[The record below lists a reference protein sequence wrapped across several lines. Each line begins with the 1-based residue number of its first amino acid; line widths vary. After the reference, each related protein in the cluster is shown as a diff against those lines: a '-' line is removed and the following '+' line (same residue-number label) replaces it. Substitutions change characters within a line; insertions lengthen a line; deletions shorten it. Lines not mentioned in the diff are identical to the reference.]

1 MKKTYVINK
10 IKKESSKQ
18 WMRRHLND
26 PYVHRARQEKYRC
39 RSAFKLLEIM
49 DTVPILSS
57 GARVLDL
64 GCAPGGWCQVTQKKI
79 GPKGVLVGV
88 DLLPITPMDA
98 MTFIQGDI
106 RDDTVQSDIRHA
118 CPAFDTILS
127 DMAPSLTGHTPT
139 DRLQME
145 ALIDMVWSVTQQM
158 AAPKANLVVKIFHG
172 DMAKSIAPFFHTT
185 RYIKPKASRP
195 ESREIYLV
203 ATGMKPRRHP

>member
-49 DTVPILSS
+49 DTMPILSA
-57 GARVLDL
+57 GARVLDWD
-64 GCAPGGWCQVTQKKI
+64 APQGGGVKSRKKI
-79 GPKGVLVGV
+79 GPKGTLVGV
-88 DLLPITPMDA
+88 DLLPITPMDT

-158 AAPKANLVVKIFHG
+158 AAPK
-172 DMAKSIAPFFHTT
+172 PT
-185 RYIKPKASRP
+185 
-195 ESREIYLV
+195 
-203 ATGMKPRRHP
+203 